1 MHLYTVIQL
10 FVIGLLWALKLSP
23 ASMVYPLVIVFLI
36 PLKWLLGKFVFTK
49 QEMEAVSVL
58 KPLSLSLSLSFSNC
72 CPLIGNFYSP
82 LQLDGE
88 GESDEL
94 EEGEFG
100 EYVETT
106 APY

>member
-10 FVIGLLWALKLSP
+10 LVIGLLWGLKLSP

-49 QEMEAVSVL
+49 QEMEAVSIYTHVHTL
-58 KPLSLSLSLSFSNC
+58 IPIAAPLTAKFLS
-72 CPLIGNFYSP
+72 SP

-88 GESDEL
+88 GEDCEV